1 MLHRLITPIFF
12 LALLLVWHVL
22 TQLQSVP
29 AYLFPPPL
37 DVANYLWGSMCD
49 GSLFTAIL
57 VTLRRLVSGYAIGVV
72 LGVPLGMLC
81 AHLQGMRQTL
91 GVTALGLQG
100 LPSVCWVPMATL
112 WFGQTE
118 AALLF
123 VVIMGTLW
131 SVILSVQNGM
141 EHIPPTLQRAA
152 YTMGNS
158 SWETLVLVTLPAGA
172 PYILSGLKQGW
183 AFAWRSLMSAE
194 IFVPIIT
201 GFGLGQLLHY
211 GRELSSMDQVL
222 GIMLIILLIG
232 LLTDKL
238 LFSPLEKHLR
248 RSRGLSPS

>member
-1 MLHRLITPIFF
+1 MLRRLTTPLFFVLVLLLWQLITQWQP
-12 LALLLVWHVL
+12 
-22 TQLQSVP
+22 VP
-29 AYLFPPPL
+29 TYLFPPPG
-37 DVANYLWGSMCD
+37 DVVGYLWGSLSD
-49 GSLFTAIL
+49 GTLGTAVL
-57 VTLRRLVSGYAIGVV
+57 VTLRRLISGYAVGVL

-81 AHLQGMRQTL
+81 AHVRPVRQTL
-91 GVTALGLQG
+91 GLTALGLQG

-118 AALLF
+118 SALLF

-131 SVILSVQNGM
+131 SVILAVQNGM
-141 EHIPPTLQRAA
+141 EHIPPSLQRAS

-158 SWETLVLVTLPAGA
+158 PWETLVLVTLPAGA
-172 PYILSGLKQGW
+172 PHILSGLKQGW

-211 GRELSSMDQVL
+211 GRELSSMDQVM
-222 GIMLIILLIG
+222 GIMLVILLIG

-238 LFSPLEKHLR
+238 LFSPLENHLR
-248 RSRGLSPS
+248 RTRGLTPS

>member
-1 MLHRLITPIFF
+1 MLRKLTTPLFF
-12 LALLLVWHVL
+12 VLLLLLWHLV
-22 TQLQSVP
+22 TQWQPVP
-29 AYLFPPPL
+29 SYLFPPPGA
-37 DVANYLWGSMCD
+37 VAGYLCHSLGD
-49 GSLFTAIL
+49 GTLGTAIV
-57 VTLRRLVSGYAIGVV
+57 VTLRRLVSGYAVGVL

-81 AHLQGMRQTL
+81 AHVRLVRQTL
-91 GVTALGLQG
+91 GLTALGLQG

-118 AALLF
+118 SALLF

-131 SVILSVQNGM
+131 SVILAVQNGM
-141 EHIPPTLQRAA
+141 EHIPPGLQRAA

-158 SWETLVLVTLPAGA
+158 PWETLVLVTLPAGA

-211 GRELSSMDQVL
+211 GRELSSMDQVMA
-222 GIMLIILLIG
+222 IMLVILLIG

-238 LFSPLEKHLR
+238 LFSPLENHLR
-248 RSRGLSPS
+248 RTRGLTPS

>member
-1 MLHRLITPIFF
+1 MLRKLTTPLFF
-12 LALLLVWHVL
+12 VLLLLLWHLV
-22 TQLQSVP
+22 TQWQPVP
-29 AYLFPPPL
+29 SYLFPPPEG
-37 DVANYLWGSMCD
+37 VAGYLWHSLGD
-49 GSLFTAIL
+49 GTLGTAIV
-57 VTLRRLVSGYAIGVV
+57 VTLRRLVSGYAVGVL

-81 AHLQGMRQTL
+81 AHVRLVRQTL
-91 GVTALGLQG
+91 GLTALGLQG

-118 AALLF
+118 SALLF

-131 SVILSVQNGM
+131 SVILAVQNGM
-141 EHIPPTLQRAA
+141 EHIPPGLQRAA

-158 SWETLVLVTLPAGA
+158 PWETLVLVTLPAGA

-211 GRELSSMDQVL
+211 GRELSSMDQVMA
-222 GIMLIILLIG
+222 IMLVILLIG

-238 LFSPLEKHLR
+238 LFSPLENHLR
-248 RSRGLSPS
+248 RTRGLTPS